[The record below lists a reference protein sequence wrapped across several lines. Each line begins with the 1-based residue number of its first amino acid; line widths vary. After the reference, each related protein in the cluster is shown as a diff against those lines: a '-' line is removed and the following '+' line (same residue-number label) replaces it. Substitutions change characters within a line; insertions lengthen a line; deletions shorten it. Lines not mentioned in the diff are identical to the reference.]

1 MVLVLIKIN
10 YNIKVGEIIIKVNI
24 NLKEYKGYLGQ
35 KDIKSRKVR
44 SIHYESS
51 IWL

>member
-1 MVLVLIKIN
+1 VLIKIN

-35 KDIKSRKVR
+35 KDIKSKKVCL
-44 SIHYESS
+44 IYYKSS
-51 IWL
+51 I